1 MPHCSGQPLKLAS
14 QWGTLEKPLSRALGQ
29 IIPAQPQ
36 SGMAHLH
43 PGLTSHL
50 QHSALQATVFIVYP
64 PVSNFTSSFG
74 CNTFSIFQ
82 SMTSQQSIPTLFQP
96 HCSRLPLVTSHVI
109 HTRSRDCPIPIA
121 WLHSHHDQP
130 LPQGIFPLPLPE
142 HQTC

>member
-1 MPHCSGQPLKLAS
+1 MSWIQFRYLQRFSESLRLQSIPLLHA
-14 QWGTLEKPLSRALGQ
+14 TLLWSATQTCFTVRHSRETLSRALGQ

-96 HCSRLPLVTSHVI
+96 HCSRLPLQHPMSYI
-109 HTRSRDCPIPIA
+109 PDRDCP
-121 WLHSHHDQP
+121 
-130 LPQGIFPLPLPE
+130 PQ
-142 HQTC
+142 